1 MTKIGLEV
9 HVHLNTLK
17 TKLFCSCPTDYI
29 GRDPNTVVCPVCL
42 GLPGAI
48 PVLNQEALNKA
59 IMVALALNCEIAP
72 SLLFTRKHYFYPDM
86 AKNYQISQYDGP
98 GSMAIAKAGKIVIN
112 NKTIRIRRIN
122 IEEDPAKTIYPTG
135 SMLTSK
141 YTLLDYN
148 RSGIGL
154 LEIVTEPDIEDH
166 KEAKY
171 FLEKLRSIL
180 EHLDVCDCS
189 MEGSMRADVNISIE
203 GGERVEVKNVGSI
216 KDVED
221 AIKYEVARQ
230 KAAITQGIQIKRET
244 RHWDSE
250 RKVTVPTRLKESEED
265 YRYFPD
271 PDLPPYPIATGYI
284 NKISKEMPELPDA
297 RIKRFMEQYGI
308 SFKEAN
314 VLVMDKAL
322 ADLFENT
329 AKLYKNYQKLANL
342 LVNDYLRWIN
352 DKKIRVTDS
361 KASPNNI
368 ADLLNMLDSGI
379 VTIKIVKSVLPDLI
393 LDGKSPKEI
402 INRSQLTAVKD
413 QEYLEK
419 VISEVIEEEKDAA
432 IAAKNDPKVVNYLVG
447 KVMKKTGNR
456 ADPQLTNSLI
466 RKRLGL

>member
-1 MTKIGLEV
+1 
-9 HVHLNTLK
+9 
-17 TKLFCSCPTDYI
+17 
-29 GRDPNTVVCPVCL
+29 
-42 GLPGAI
+42 
-48 PVLNQEALNKA
+48 
-59 IMVALALNCEIAP
+59 
-72 SLLFTRKHYFYPDM
+72 
-86 AKNYQISQYDGP
+86 
-98 GSMAIAKAGKIVIN
+98 
-112 NKTIRIRRIN
+112 
-122 IEEDPAKTIYPTG
+122 
-135 SMLTSK
+135 
-141 YTLLDYN
+141 
-148 RSGIGL
+148 
-154 LEIVTEPDIEDH
+154 
-166 KEAKY
+166 
-171 FLEKLRSIL
+171 
-180 EHLDVCDCS
+180 
-189 MEGSMRADVNISIE
+189 
-203 GGERVEVKNVGSI
+203 
-216 KDVED
+216 
-221 AIKYEVARQ
+221 VARQ

>member
-59 IMVALALNCEIAP
+59 IMVAIALNCEIAP

-98 GSMAIAKAGKIVIN
+98 GSMAIAKSGKIIIN

-166 KEAKY
+166 KEAKD

-180 EHLDVCDCS
+180 EHLDVCDCN

-230 KAAITQGIQIKRET
+230 KAAVTQGIQIKRET

-250 RKVTVPTRLKESEED
+250 RKVTVPTRSKESEED

-271 PDLPPYPIATGYI
+271 PDLPPYPINTEYI

-297 RIKRFMEQYGI
+297 RIKRFIEQYGI

-352 DKKIRVTDS
+352 DKKLRIIDS

-379 VTIKIVKSVLPDLI
+379 VTIKIVKSILPDLI
-393 LDGKSPKEI
+393 LNGESPKEI
-402 INRSQLTAVKD
+402 ISKSQLTAVKD

-432 IAAKNDPKVVNYLVG
+432 IAAKNDPKVINYLVG

-456 ADPQLTNSLI
+456 ADPQLTNNLI

>member
-29 GRDPNTVVCPVCL
+29 GRDPNTVVCPICL

-48 PVLNQEALNKA
+48 PVLNHDALNKA
-59 IMVALALNCEIAP
+59 VMVALALNCEIAP

-98 GSMAIAKAGKIVIN
+98 GSMAIAKSGKITIN

-166 KEAKY
+166 KEAKD

-180 EHLDVCDCS
+180 EHLDVCDCN

-203 GGERVEVKNVGSI
+203 GGERVEVKNVGSV

-230 KAAITQGIQIKRET
+230 KAAVTQGIQIKRET

-250 RKVTVPTRLKESEED
+250 RKVTVPTRSKESEED

-271 PDLPPYPIATGYI
+271 PDLPPYPISAEYI

-297 RIKRFMEQYGI
+297 RIKRFMEEYGI

-352 DKKIRVTDS
+352 DKKLRIIDS

-379 VTIKIVKSVLPDLI
+379 ITIKIVKSILPDLI
-393 LDGKSPKEI
+393 LSGESPTEI
-402 INRSQLTAVKD
+402 INKSQLTAVKD

-419 VISEVIEEEKDAA
+419 VISEVIEEDKDAA
-432 IAAKNDPKVVNYLVG
+432 MVARNDPKVINYLVG

-456 ADPQLTNSLI
+456 ADPHLTNNLI
-466 RKRLGL
+466 KKKLGL

>member
-29 GRDPNTVVCPVCL
+29 GKDPNTIVCPVCL

-48 PVLNQEALNKA
+48 PVLNHEALNKA

-98 GSMAIAKAGKIVIN
+98 GSMAIAKAGKIIIN

-166 KEAKY
+166 KDAKE

-180 EHLDVCDCS
+180 EHLDICDCS

-203 GGERVEVKNVGSI
+203 GGERVEVKNVGSV

-230 KAAITQGIQIKRET
+230 KAAVTQGIRIKRET

-250 RKVTVPTRLKESEED
+250 RKVTVPTRSKESEED

-271 PDLPPYPIATGYI
+271 PDLPPYPITPEYI
-284 NKISKEMPELPDA
+284 DKISKEMPELPDA
-297 RIKRFMEQYGI
+297 RIKRFMEQYKI

-322 ADLFENT
+322 ADFFENT

-352 DKKIRVTDS
+352 DKKLRIVDS
-361 KASPNNI
+361 KASPNSI

-379 VTIKIVKSVLPDLI
+379 VTIKIVKSILPDLI
-393 LDGKSPKEI
+393 LNGESPKEI
-402 INRSQLTAVKD
+402 INKLQLTAVKD

-432 IAAKNDPKVVNYLVG
+432 MAAKNDPKVVNYLVG

-456 ADPQLTNSLI
+456 ADPQVTNSLI
-466 RKRLGL
+466 KKKLGL